1 MYGTMP
7 YIPREDRIEASPADS
22 LTIMIS
28 PNRQNLLD
36 DIARAEQQLAELA
49 DERDRLLRHVSQLRQ
64 QLDAESA
71 VADRPDP
78 ANPSSVPCP
87 GVPTTAQDKIAL
99 FMDLFRGRQDV
110 YPKLWINANKGSKGY
125 SPACSNEWI
134 RGLCDKPRVKCGECP
149 KQAFIPVTK
158 KVVLDHLQGRHVIG
172 VYPMLVDESCWFLAA
187 DFDKAGWKEDV
198 AAVAETYRIHGV
210 PFAVERSR
218 SGNGAHIWIFFS
230 APVPAATARRM
241 GCFLLTETMA
251 RRHELPMTSY
261 DRLFPNQD
269 TMPRGGF
276 GNLIALPFQH
286 EPRQQGNS
294 VFVDEEWT
302 PYPDQWAF
310 LTSLR
315 RMHPDE
321 VESLAR
327 GAVENGQVIGVRIG
341 EPIDDE
347 EALAPWMRPPSRRR
361 HPPQIKG
368 PLPKRARTVLSQL
381 LFVEIAGLPSPLV
394 NQIKRLA
401 AFQNPEF
408 YKKQAMRLS
417 TALIPR
423 VITCAEDLPQHV
435 GLPRGC
441 LGGLQELLGEL
452 GVDLDIKDQRTQGVE
467 LDVSFRGE
475 LTPLQDQAVKAMI
488 DHDTGVLV
496 APPGSGKTVIG
507 VNLLASRKRS
517 TLILVHRTQLLEQWV
532 AQLCAF
538 LDRDPKQVGQV
549 GGGKRKPNGHLDVAM
564 IQSLVRK
571 DAVDDMVAT
580 YGQVIVDECH
590 HVPAVSFERVMREV
604 KARYVTGLTAT
615 PQRRD
620 GHHPILELQLGPV
633 RFAIDAKSQAAA
645 RPFEH
650 RLVLRHT
657 DFRLSAGASDAGIQE
672 IYRQLAADESR
683 NQLILADVL
692 QTLSER
698 RSPILLTER
707 RDHLA
712 FFTDRLARTTSRLV
726 VLQGGMKTK
735 ERLAAIERLASIPEG
750 EPRLVLATG
759 RFVGE
764 GFDDARLDTLFLAMP
779 VSWKGT
785 LVQYVGRLHRRH
797 HAKKEVRVMDYVDRD
812 VPMLAKMF
820 EKRMRGY
827 RAMGY
832 STDVQDQ

>member
-1 MYGTMP
+1 MVN
-7 YIPREDRIEASPADS
+7 R
-22 LTIMIS
+22 
-28 PNRQNLLD
+28 NRQLLLD
-36 DIARAEQQLAELA
+36 DIARAEQRLAELT
-49 DERDRLLRHVSQLRQ
+49 DERDRVLRHVSELRG
-64 QLDAESA
+64 QLDLEA
-71 VADRPDP
+71 ADAQRPDP
-78 ANPSSVPCP
+78 AKPPSIPCL
-87 GVPTTAQDKIAL
+87 GVPMPTEDKVAL
-99 FMDLFRGRQDV
+99 FMGLFRGRQDV
-110 YPKLWINANKGSKGY
+110 YPKLWINATKGSKGY
-125 SPACSNEWI
+125 SPACSNEWV
-134 RGLCDKPRVKCGECP
+134 RGLCDKRTVKCGECSN
-149 KQAFIPVTK
+149 QAFIPVTQ

-172 VYPMLVDESCWFLAA
+172 AYAMLADESCWFLAV

-198 AAVAETYRIHGV
+198 AAVAETSRIRGV

-218 SGNGAHIWIFFS
+218 SGNGAHLWIFFS

-251 RRHELPMTSY
+251 RRHDLPMTSY

-276 GNLIALPFQH
+276 GNLIALPLQH
-286 EPRQQGNS
+286 EPRQQGNT
-294 VFVDEEWT
+294 VFVDEEWS

-310 LTSLR
+310 LASLR
-315 RMHPDE
+315 RMGPDE
-321 VESLAR
+321 VEVLAR
-327 GAVENGQVIGVRIG
+327 QAVESGQVIGVRSG
-341 EPIDDE
+341 ELLDDE
-347 EALAPWMRPPSRRR
+347 AASAPWLRPPSGRKD
-361 HPPQIKG
+361 PPQIKG
-368 PLPKRARTVLSQL
+368 PLPRRVRTVLSQL
-381 LFVEIAGLPSPLV
+381 LFVETTGLPSPLI

-417 TALIPR
+417 TALTPR
-423 VITCAEDLPQHV
+423 VINCAEDLPQHV

-441 LGGLQELLGEL
+441 LAGLQALLGEL
-452 GVDLDIKDQRTQGVE
+452 GVDLDIEDQRTEGDA
-467 LDVSFRGE
+467 LDVSFQGE
-475 LTPLQDQAVKAMI
+475 LTLLQAQAVKTIIA
-488 DHDTGVLV
+488 HDTGVLV

-507 VNLLASRKRS
+507 VNLLSNRKRS
-517 TLILVHRTQLLEQWV
+517 TLVLVHRTQLLEQWV
-532 AQLCAF
+532 AQLSAF
-538 LDRDPKQVGQV
+538 LDRDPKEIGQV
-549 GGGKRKPNGHLDVAM
+549 GGGKRKPNGNLDVAM
-564 IQSLVRK
+564 IQSLVHEEV
-571 DAVDDMVAT
+571 VDDMVAT

-590 HVPAVSFERVMREV
+590 HVPAASFERVMREV

-620 GHHPILELQLGPV
+620 GHHPIQEFQLGPV
-633 RFAIDAKSQAAA
+633 RLAIDAKSQAAA

-650 RLVLRHT
+650 RLVLRNT
-657 DFRLSAGASDAGIQE
+657 AFRLAGETPDVGIQE
-672 IYRQLAADESR
+672 IYRQLTANDSR
-683 NQLILADVL
+683 NQMILEDVVQAL
-692 QTLSER
+692 REG

-712 FFTDRLARTTSRLV
+712 FFVDRLEGTTNHLV

-735 ERLAAIERLASIPEG
+735 DRLAAIERLATIPQG
-750 EPRLVLATG
+750 EPRLVMATG
-759 RFVGE
+759 KFVGE

-797 HAKKEVRVMDYVDRD
+797 HAKQEVRVMDYVDRD

-832 STDVQDQ
+832 STDAQDP